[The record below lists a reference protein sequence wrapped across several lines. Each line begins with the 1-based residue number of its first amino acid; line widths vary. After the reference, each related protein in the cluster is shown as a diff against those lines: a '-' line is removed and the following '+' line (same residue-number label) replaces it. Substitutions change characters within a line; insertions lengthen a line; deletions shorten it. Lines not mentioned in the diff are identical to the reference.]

1 MRLKSVLSD
10 DCWEDRGRR
19 FSCMIP
25 HMVFLSIMVSNWQE
39 YIEYLHS
46 ELLKL
51 VSRPDGIPV
60 I

>member
-1 MRLKSVLSD
+1 MLSD
-10 DCWEDRGRR
+10 DYWEDGSGR
-19 FSCMIP
+19 SNCMIP

-46 ELLKL
+46 DLLNL
-51 VSRPDGIPV
+51 IERPDSTPI